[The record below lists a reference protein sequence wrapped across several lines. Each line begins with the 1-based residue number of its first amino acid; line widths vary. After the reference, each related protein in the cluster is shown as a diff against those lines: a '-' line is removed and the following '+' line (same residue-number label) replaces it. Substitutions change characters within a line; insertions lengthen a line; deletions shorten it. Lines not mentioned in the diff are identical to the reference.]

1 VGLGSSATAEMESGR
16 RASRGPEWKGG
27 KQGLVRIKATILVL
41 AAVTAVA
48 LSSTTAFA
56 WGTPSPSHRPAH
68 SPTHSPTQSPT
79 HSPTQS
85 PTESPTKPP
94 ASPTITIS
102 PTSAETASINAAN
115 VAATSVPSPPVTGA
129 GPSGDGGFSALLIA
143 LGLIIV
149 IGGGLTLFFS
159 RGPSSTS

>member
-1 VGLGSSATAEMESGR
+1 MERREEEGLI
-16 RASRGPEWKGG
+16 
-27 KQGLVRIKATILVL
+27 RIKATIVVL
-41 AAVTAVA
+41 AALAAGA
-48 LSSTTAFA
+48 LSSTSTFA
-56 WGTPSPSHRPAH
+56 WNSPSPSHHPTHSPTYSPTESPTH
-68 SPTHSPTQSPT
+68 SPTHSPTQ
-79 HSPTQS
+79 
-85 PTESPTKPP
+85 SPTKPP

-102 PTSAETASINAAN
+102 PTSAGTSPTSAAN

-149 IGGGLTLFFS
+149 VGGGLTLFFS